1 MIKSGS
7 FGSCSFSAW
16 VREIIPVM
24 VIIGHHDERRVPVA
38 DRKDWKK
45 IKTEY
50 ITGNISYRD
59 LAKKYDVHFR
69 TISNKARAEGWVELK
84 RKKADETVTKTID
97 AIEKKQIDRGARLA
111 SVAEKLLVK
120 VERLIEEQD
129 ILDPKD
135 LKNISG
141 VLKDL
146 KEVQMIKSDTDL
158 REQEARIANLRKQ
171 ADLDPKNVPTIIVQ
185 GLPEEFKA

>member
-1 MIKSGS
+1 M
-7 FGSCSFSAW
+7 
-16 VREIIPVM
+16 
-24 VIIGHHDERRVPVA
+24 A